1 MSSTTNFS
9 DKVAIITGSGQGIGK
24 AIAVALGREG
34 AKVVLADIASDLVSA
49 VSKEIEALG
58 SRTFPVMCDVT
69 SRESV
74 ENMTRS
80 VLDNYGR
87 IDILVNNAGIYPS
100 KPFVEIT
107 EKDWDNVFNVNIKG
121 VFNCTQKALP
131 IMKGQRYGRI
141 INISS
146 IAGAVIGYENLVH
159 YSATK
164 AAIVG
169 FTRSLALEVARDGIL
184 VNAIAPGAI
193 ETPTATAATETM
205 HKELAKQIIAAI
217 PLGRWRRA
225 EEIARAVLFLA
236 GEDSSYMTGQCLVI
250 DGGLTIQ

>member
-1 MSSTTNFS
+1 MSTTTNFS
-9 DKVAIITGSGQGIGK
+9 DRVAIITGSRQGIGR
-24 AIAVALGREG
+24 AIAVALGRKG
-34 AKVVLADIASDLVSA
+34 AKVVLVDVSDLVSA
-49 VSKEIEALG
+49 VTKEIEALG
-58 SRTFPVMCDVT
+58 SKAFPVRCDVT
-69 SRESV
+69 NRESA

-107 EKDWDNVFNVNIKG
+107 EKDWNNVFNVNMKG
-121 VFNCTQKALP
+121 IFNCTQTVLP
-131 IMKGQRYGRI
+131 IMKGQKYVRI
-141 INISS
+141 VNISS
-146 IAGAVIGYENLVH
+146 IAGAVIGYVNLVH

-164 AAIVG
+164 AAIIG

-193 ETPTATAATETM
+193 ETPTAIDATERIP
-205 HKELAKQIIAAI
+205 KELAKQMIAAI
-217 PLGRWRRA
+217 PLGRWGRA
-225 EEIARAVLFLA
+225 EEIAKAVLFLA
-236 GEDSSYMTGQCLVI
+236 GEESSYMTGQSLVI